1 MIAICKQEAPDVQL
15 MPVDVNRRYIRS
27 VNVFRIFRVIA
38 YFSIGRL
45 APTFREKWLSYVFSE
60 ASGRFFCK
68 LRQRSVKQREDWLK
82 RDKEIRGRSPC
93 WSNILFTLDRCFRP
107 ILARKSRYSAGS
119 LPGHPAA
126 APANHAGSSHA
137 SG

>member
-82 RDKEIRGRSPC
+82 RDKENQGPQPLLVKHLVYTGPMFQANFGKEVTLLC
-93 WSNILFTLDRCFRP
+93 WLFTRP
-107 ILARKSRYSAGS
+107 SCGSACKSRR
-119 LPGHPAA
+119 
-126 APANHAGSSHA
+126 
-137 SG
+137 